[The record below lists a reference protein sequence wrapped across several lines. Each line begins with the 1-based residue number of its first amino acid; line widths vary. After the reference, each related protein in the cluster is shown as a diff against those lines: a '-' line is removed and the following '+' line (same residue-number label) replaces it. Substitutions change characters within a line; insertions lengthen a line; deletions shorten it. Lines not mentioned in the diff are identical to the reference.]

1 MTGRVYLVGAGC
13 GGADLITLRGLS
25 LLQSC
30 GAVVYDDLLDDA
42 LLDAAPAEAERI
54 CVGKRAGR
62 PSAAQEEITA
72 LLIRLARAGK
82 TVVRLKGGDPFV
94 FGRGGEEL
102 LGLLAADIP
111 CQEVPGVSSA
121 VAVPA
126 LAGIPV
132 THRGVSREV
141 HIVTARAADSADGLP
156 ATLERLAKLPGTL
169 VFLMGLS
176 RLSDI
181 AAGLTA
187 AGMDPDTPAAVVFGE
202 NAARPRAVRG
212 TLRNIAAL
220 AAGAGARPPATIVV
234 GTVAA
239 MDLSPAVDLPLS
251 GVTVGVAGTAAVTDK
266 LCRALREQGAEA
278 FLAERSLVREL
289 PAASE
294 ASALL
299 DGRRRWV
306 AFTSANGVRVFF
318 RRLRGEGI
326 DLRRLAS
333 CRFAVVG
340 GGTAAALAEFGL
352 RADLCPEE
360 YTVEALGRL
369 LAEAVPDGGEIVLY
383 RSRRGDPALARTL
396 AGAGHAVRDVAAYDL
411 EADGLTAE
419 RARARL
425 RHADYVVFSSGSG
438 VALFWEQQG
447 GFPPGAV
454 PVCIGEATG
463 AALARRSPVPYLTA
477 KRVSAQGLVDAILEH
492 RGRLRNADHGD

>member
-13 GGADLITLRGLS
+13 GEADLITLRGLS
-25 LLQSC
+25 LLRSC
-30 GAVVYDDLLDDA
+30 DAVVYDDLLDDS
-42 LLDAAPAEAERI
+42 LLDAVPAEAERI
-54 CVGKRAGR
+54 YAGKRAGR
-62 PSAAQEEITA
+62 PSAAQEDITA

-102 LGLLAADIP
+102 LGLLAAGVP

-132 THRGVSREV
+132 THRAVSREV
-141 HIVTARAADSADGLP
+141 HIVTARAAGPDTLP
-156 ATLERLAKLPGTL
+156 AMLERLAKLPGTL

-187 AGMDPDTPAAVVFGE
+187 AGMDPDTPAAVVSGE
-202 NAARPRAVRG
+202 NAAGPRAVRG
-212 TLRNIAAL
+212 TLRDIAAL
-220 AAGAGARPPATIVV
+220 ASAAGAQPPATIVV
-234 GTVAA
+234 GAVAA
-239 MDLSPAVDLPLS
+239 MDLSPTIGLPLS
-251 GVTVGVAGTAAVTDK
+251 GVTAGVTGTAAVTDK

-278 FLAERSLVREL
+278 FLAERSLIREL

-294 ASALL
+294 AAALL

-318 RRLRGEGI
+318 RRLRGSGI

-333 CRFAVVG
+333 CRFAVIG
-340 GGTAAALAEFGL
+340 GGTAAALAEYGL

-360 YTVEALGRL
+360 TSVEALGRL
-369 LAEAVPDGGEIVLY
+369 LAETVPDGEEIVLY
-383 RSRRGDPALARTL
+383 RSRRGDPALARRL
-396 AGAGHAVRDVAAYDL
+396 AAAGRPVRDVAAYDL

-419 RARARL
+419 RAKAHL
-425 RHADYVVFSSGSG
+425 RRADYVVFSSASG

-447 GFPPGAV
+447 GLPPGAV

-492 RGRLRNADHGD
+492 RGRLNHADHGD